1 MRLPETTAGLRA
13 AVSALIAGDDPLI
26 RAGLA
31 LLLRDR
37 ADVVVRTQPPTDVVA
52 RDLGPL
58 GLLGPDPPLVPTLAL
73 VPDAR
78 SAAAAIDQGYRGALS
93 RAATGDRLAAALV
106 AVAYDLQVVD
116 NGFTDAWIRPLSPDE
131 PVASGPLTPRE
142 HEVLILLGEGLSNRR
157 IARRL
162 GVSEHTAK
170 FHVAEVLARLG
181 ARNRTDAV
189 VRAARQGLLSF

>member
-13 AVSALIAGDDPLI
+13 AVSALIEGDDPLV

-31 LLLRDR
+31 ALLRDR
-37 ADVVVRTQPPTDVVA
+37 TDVVVHDRLPVDVAA

-58 GLLGPDPPLVPTLAL
+58 GLLGPDAPQRRTLAL
-73 VPDAR
+73 VPDGR
-78 SAAAAIDQGYRGALS
+78 SAAAALDQGYQGALS
-93 RAATGDRLAAALV
+93 RSATGDRLAAALV
-106 AVAYDLQVVD
+106 AVAHDLQVL
-116 NGFTDAWIRPLSPDE
+116 DASFRSALGRAPSPDE

-162 GVSEHTAK
+162 GFSEHTAK